1 MGVGSYVI
9 KGALEEIYLK
19 SKTINDDR
27 LLLRPF
33 PQGIENEKNRAE
45 LWDKYRK
52 DMISRV
58 GISIFIFGNKREKKD
73 EIVEA
78 SGVISEF
85 EIAHINNNVI
95 IPIGFTGGASKTIW
109 NIVNED
115 FESYFKNPSDKIKK
129 LFQKFNVIYEEE
141 NELIEDIID
150 FIIESTK
157 K

>member
-1 MGVGSYVI
+1 MVPNR
-9 KGALEEIYLK
+9 
-19 SKTINDDR
+19 INY
-27 LLLRPF
+27 
-33 PQGIENEKNRAE
+33 G
-45 LWDKYRK
+45 
-52 DMISRV
+52 
-58 GISIFIFGNKREKKD
+58 GT
-73 EIVEA
+73 
-78 SGVISEF
+78 
-85 EIAHINNNVI
+85 
-95 IPIGFTGGASKTIW
+95 PIGFTGGASKTIW